1 MPGLN
6 YSDSG
11 LAMLMEQ
18 DPQLYQDVLVRLAAM
33 DFVGAVRV
41 VATAAGMPP
50 WAFNG
55 LQSLLAGDMQGARAA
70 VESALGSSEVQAY
83 VGLALTYA
91 INASGVP
98 PSVLSS
104 SPEIVHGAIEGN
116 VTAVLYALAGAYGLE
131 PWATSVLVLLV
142 DAARSGSAS
151 ELSSLATS
159 DAASSGLIAVL
170 AAHNVSVKMEAIG
183 LASEYASAVA
193 AGDVGRIASLMA
205 LTIAANP
212 PRCALERLLSRSLV
226 HTRCSKRAYNR
237 MSAVY
242 ISRTHASS
250 CVVRDRLP
258 GLNYS
263 DSGLAML
270 MEQDPQLYQDVLVR
284 LAAMDF
290 VGAVRVVATAAG
302 MPPWAFNGLQSL
314 LAGDMQGA
322 RAAVESALG
331 SSEVQAY
338 VGLALTYAINAS
350 GVPPSVLSSSPE
362 IVHGAI
368 EGNVTAVL
376 YALAGAYGLEP
387 WATSVL
393 VLLVDAARS
402 GSASELSSLATSDA
416 ASSGLIAVLAAHNV
430 SVKMEAIGLA
440 SEYASAVAAGDV
452 GRIASLMALTI
463 AANPPR
469 CVPRSAALIRAP
481 P

>member
-170 AAHNVSVKMEAIG
+170 AAH
-183 LASEYASAVA
+183 
-193 AGDVGRIASLMA
+193 D
-205 LTIAANP
+205 
-212 PRCALERLLSRSLV
+212 
-226 HTRCSKRAYNR
+226 
-237 MSAVY
+237 
-242 ISRTHASS
+242 
-250 CVVRDRLP
+250 
-258 GLNYS
+258 
-263 DSGLAML
+263 
-270 MEQDPQLYQDVLVR
+270 
-284 LAAMDF
+284 
-290 VGAVRVVATAAG
+290 
-302 MPPWAFNGLQSL
+302 
-314 LAGDMQGA
+314 
-322 RAAVESALG
+322 
-331 SSEVQAY
+331 
-338 VGLALTYAINAS
+338 
-350 GVPPSVLSSSPE
+350 
-362 IVHGAI
+362 
-368 EGNVTAVL
+368 
-376 YALAGAYGLEP
+376 
-387 WATSVL
+387 
-393 VLLVDAARS
+393 
-402 GSASELSSLATSDA
+402 
-416 ASSGLIAVLAAHNV
+416 V

>member
-1 MPGLN
+1 
-6 YSDSG
+6 
-11 LAMLMEQ
+11 MLMEQ

-212 PRCALERLLSRSLV
+212 PRCALERLLWCSPV
-226 HTRCSKRAYNR
+226 HTRGSG
-237 MSAVY
+237 
-242 ISRTHASS
+242 THT
-250 CVVRDRLP
+250 
-258 GLNYS
+258 
-263 DSGLAML
+263 
-270 MEQDPQLYQDVLVR
+270 DVLTHR
-284 LAAMDF
+284 L
-290 VGAVRVVATAAG
+290 
-302 MPPWAFNGLQSL
+302 
-314 LAGDMQGA
+314 
-322 RAAVESALG
+322 
-331 SSEVQAY
+331 
-338 VGLALTYAINAS
+338 
-350 GVPPSVLSSSPE
+350 
-362 IVHGAI
+362 
-368 EGNVTAVL
+368 
-376 YALAGAYGLEP
+376 
-387 WATSVL
+387 
-393 VLLVDAARS
+393 
-402 GSASELSSLATSDA
+402 
-416 ASSGLIAVLAAHNV
+416 
-430 SVKMEAIGLA
+430 
-440 SEYASAVAAGDV
+440 
-452 GRIASLMALTI
+452 
-463 AANPPR
+463 
-469 CVPRSAALIRAP
+469 
-481 P
+481 